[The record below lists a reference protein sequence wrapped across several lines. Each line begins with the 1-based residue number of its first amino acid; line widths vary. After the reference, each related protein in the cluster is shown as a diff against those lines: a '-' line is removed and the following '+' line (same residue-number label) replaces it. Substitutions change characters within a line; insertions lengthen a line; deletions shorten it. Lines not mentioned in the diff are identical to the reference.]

1 MVKIMNNNANA
12 LGMAESLISEIS
24 EPKKIKYIK
33 KEKGLLERAELDDNK
48 TILVEDNRQILL
60 G

>member
-1 MVKIMNNNANA
+1 MNNNANA